1 MESKS
6 CSLTASLTEE
16 GHDADGASAVVSP
29 CRRPT
34 SNRQLPHASYM
45 KPPSIEPKVPP
56 VPAHDLAHVLGFFQ
70 RLGLHRVVRPLPAV
84 LVWSIYVFV
93 NGFMTIAVLG
103 PYVTT
108 LRARGLNARELIQRA
123 PFDLVFANILL
134 SPLLRFA
141 APLAPHPEPVP
152 GRFGCSAVL

>member
-1 MESKS
+1 MPYRGMYRGWWMESKS

-103 PYVTT
+103 VLAVCT
-108 LRARGLNARELIQRA
+108 GV
-123 PFDLVFANILL
+123 PFVFPSL
-134 SPLLRFA
+134 
-141 APLAPHPEPVP
+141 
-152 GRFGCSAVL
+152 G